1 MSIALSLIKKAK
13 LALYLVLI
21 FVVAP
26 LYIYF
31 NLPVISPWFIGLPL
45 EIFFISII
53 IATLEVQVVKSGKSA
68 AFGLAALFAVLSL
81 LYIVIMLVAGMPMFR
96 AEKYHKL
103 LGEVKDGKSFS
114 TDVSPVSPDKIRI
127 VDKEVAHRLGDKVL
141 GEEPALGSQIH
152 IGEFQIQKVK
162 DQLYWI
168 APLEHSGFFKWMNNA
183 KGTHGYIMVSA
194 TNERDVK
201 LVREVKGKPV
211 QIKYQMG
218 GWFGDYLPRH
228 LYFKGFYNEGLT
240 DYTFEI
246 DDEGHPYWVVSISRH
261 EVGFSGN
268 NAYAIAVVDATS
280 GEVKKYTKDNAPQWV
295 DRIQPKD
302 FVFNQIN
309 SWGQYV
315 HGYWNF
321 SNRDKLMA
329 TEGISLV
336 YGNDNRSYWYT
347 GVSSVG
353 GDESTIG
360 FMLVDTRT
368 KEATLYRQPGATE
381 TAAMQS
387 AQGKVQEKGYVSSFP
402 IMYNIDGIATYVMSM
417 KDQAGL
423 IKMVALVSV
432 QDYSIVG
439 VGDNL
444 KDAVRSY
451 KAALKNSGNKAHV
464 THKTENTNLV
474 SGKVSRINEDVSGGN
489 SYYYILVNG
498 NEKIFIGS
506 SNISKKL
513 PLTQI
518 GDSITLQYDED
529 KQEEMEIFSFE
540 NHSLSAK
547 KVIKKEE
554 EGTKEEESKK
564 EK

>member
-1 MSIALSLIKKAK
+1 MSQALTLIKKAK
-13 LALYLVLI
+13 IIIYALLI
-21 FVVAP
+21 LVVAP

-31 NLPVISPWFIGLPL
+31 MLPVLSPWFIGLPL

-53 IATLEVQVVKSGKSA
+53 IATLEIQFVKSVKSGLFVAASSA
-68 AFGLAALFAVLSL
+68 AILSM
-81 LYIVIMLVAGMPMFR
+81 LYIAIMLIAGMPMFR
-96 AEKYHKL
+96 AEKFHKL
-103 LGEVKDGKSFS
+103 LGEVKDGKNFS

-127 VDKEVAHRLGDKVL
+127 VDKDVASRLGDKVL
-141 GEEPALGSQIH
+141 GEEPALGSQVY
-152 IGEFQIQKVK
+152 IGEFQIQKVR
-162 DQLYWI
+162 DQLYWV
-168 APLEHSGFFKWMNNA
+168 APLEHSGFFKWMNNS

-228 LYFKGFYNEGLT
+228 LYVNGFYSEGLT

-246 DDEGHPYWVVSISRH
+246 DDEGHPYWVVSIFRH

-268 NAYAIAVVDATS
+268 NAYAIAVVDASS
-280 GEVKKYTKDNAPQWV
+280 GEVKKYTKDNAPAWV

-302 FVFNQIN
+302 FVFNQII
-309 SWGQYV
+309 SWGEYV

-321 SNRDKLMA
+321 SNRDKLMP
-329 TEGISLV
+329 TEGMSLV

-347 GVSSVG
+347 GISSVG

-360 FMLVDTRT
+360 FMLIDTRT

-402 IMYNIDGIATYVMSM
+402 IMYNIDGVATYVMSM

-444 KDAVRSY
+444 KDAVRAN
-451 KAALKNSGNKAHV
+451 KAAYNNSENKNNI
-464 THKTENTNLV
+464 THKADKTKIQT
-474 SGKVSRINEDVSGGN
+474 GKVMRISEDVSGGN
-489 SYYYILVNG
+489 SYYFILING
-498 NEKIFIGS
+498 AEKIFVGS

-513 PLTQI
+513 PLTVE
-518 GDSITLQYDED
+518 GDSISVQYDDD
-529 KQEEMEIFSFE
+529 KQDEIEIFAFE
-540 NHSLSAK
+540 NFSLAPK
-547 KVIKKEE
+547 KAEIKKEE
-554 EGTKEEESKK
+554 AK
-564 EK
+564 

>member
-1 MSIALSLIKKAK
+1 MSQALTLIKKAK
-13 LALYLVLI
+13 IIIYALLI
-21 FVVAP
+21 LVVAP

-31 NLPVISPWFIGLPL
+31 MLPVLSPWFIGLPL

-53 IATLEVQVVKSGKSA
+53 IATLEIQFVKSVKSGLFVAASSA
-68 AFGLAALFAVLSL
+68 AILSI
-81 LYIVIMLVAGMPMFR
+81 LYIAIMLIAGMPMFR
-96 AEKYHKL
+96 AEKFHKL
-103 LGEVKDGKSFS
+103 LGEVKDGKNFS

-127 VDKEVAHRLGDKVL
+127 VDKDVANRLGDKVL
-141 GEEPALGSQIH
+141 GEEPALGSQVY
-152 IGEFQIQKVK
+152 IGEFQIQKVR
-162 DQLYWI
+162 DQLYWV
-168 APLEHSGFFKWMNNA
+168 APLEHSGFFKWMNNS

-228 LYFKGFYNEGLT
+228 LYVNGFYSEGLT

-246 DDEGHPYWVVSISRH
+246 DDEGHPYWVVSIFRH

-268 NAYAIAVVDATS
+268 NAYAIAVVDASS
-280 GEVKKYTKDNAPQWV
+280 GEVKKYTKDNAPAWV

-309 SWGQYV
+309 AWGEYV

-329 TEGISLV
+329 TEGMSLV
-336 YGNDNRSYWYT
+336 YGNDDRSYWYT
-347 GVSSVG
+347 GISSVG

-360 FMLVDTRT
+360 FMLIDTRT

-444 KDAVRSY
+444 KDAVRAY
-451 KAALKNSGNKAHV
+451 KAAYNNSGNKNNI
-464 THKTENTNLV
+464 THKADKTKIQT
-474 SGKVSRINEDVSGGN
+474 GKVMRISEDVSGGN
-489 SYYYILVNG
+489 SYYFILING
-498 NEKIFIGS
+498 AEKIFVGS

-513 PLTQI
+513 PLTVE
-518 GDSITLQYDED
+518 GDSISVQYDDD
-529 KQEEMEIFSFE
+529 KQDEIEIFAFE
-540 NHSLSAK
+540 NFSLAPK
-547 KVIKKEE
+547 KAEIKKEE
-554 EGTKEEESKK
+554 AK
-564 EK
+564 

>member
-1 MSIALSLIKKAK
+1 MSDALSLIKKAK
-13 LALYLVLI
+13 IVIYALLI
-21 FVVAP
+21 LVVAP
-26 LYIYF
+26 LYIYLS
-31 NLPVISPWFIGLPL
+31 LPVISPWFIGLPL
-45 EIFFISII
+45 EIFFISIA
-53 IATLEVQVVKSGKSA
+53 IAAIELQVSRKKASA
-68 AFGLAALFAVLSL
+68 LLGVAGLFAVLSI
-81 LYIVIMLVAGMPMFR
+81 LYIGVMILSGLPMFR
-96 AEKYHKL
+96 ATKYHKL

-114 TDVSPVSPDKIRI
+114 ADVSPVSPDKIRI
-127 VDKEVAHRLGDKVL
+127 VDKDVAHRLGDKVI
-141 GEEPALGSQIH
+141 GEEPALGSQVH

-168 APLEHSGFFKWMNNA
+168 APLEHSGFFKWMNNS

-228 LYFKGFYNEGLT
+228 LYFNGHYNEGLT

-246 DDEGHPYWVVSISRH
+246 DDEGHPYWVVSIFRH
-261 EVGFSGN
+261 EIGFSGN

-280 GEVKKYTKDNAPQWV
+280 GDIKKYTKDNAPAWV
-295 DRIQPKD
+295 DRIQPKE

-329 TEGISLV
+329 TEGMSLV

-387 AQGKVQEKGYVSSFP
+387 AQGKVQEKGYLSSFP
-402 IMYNIDGIATYVMSM
+402 IMYNIDGIATYVMSL

-451 KAALKNSGNKAHV
+451 KAAYKNSGNKNTI
-464 THKTENTNLV
+464 THKTETTKIV
-474 SGKVSRINEDVSGGN
+474 SGKISRINEDVSGGD
-489 SYYYILVNG
+489 SYYYIMING
-498 NEKIFIGS
+498 SEKIFIGS

-513 PLTQI
+513 PLTNV
-518 GDSITLQYDED
+518 GDSISVQFDEA
-529 KQEEMEIFSFE
+529 KQDEIEIFSFE
-540 NHSLSAK
+540 NLSLAPK
-547 KVIKKEE
+547 KIEKKE
-554 EGTKEEESKK
+554 EEESKK
-564 EK
+564 EDNK